1 MTWLDRFLAACRRRG
16 LSGKTLDLY
25 EGILSNL
32 DLDLSKCSLNDVNG
46 VLDKVSKRSNSY
58 YRLNVILVKAALDFL
73 GRKKISEKI
82 QLPKVK
88 DRADRIREKLLDPGE
103 VKKLIEK
110 APTDQDRL
118 GFSLLYEL
126 GCRIG
131 ELYNVRMKDVQFDK
145 YGAII
150 WLTGKSG
157 TRSRRVYSSVPDL
170 KTHIN
175 SHPEKDK
182 PEAKLFRY
190 GRKGSSKA
198 HERTM
203 ANRYRRIGKDILGR
217 NIHPHMFRHTKATE
231 DSKLFTDREMMILFG
246 WKRPDMVSTYS
257 HLSLRD
263 VEEKDLVLHGMK
275 SKEEILK
282 PLVQVR
288 KCVKCG
294 VDNAPV
300 SMFCHKCGAS
310 LSLLTFSPEELK
322 EHIMKYVREAK

>member
-1 MTWLDRFLAACRRRG
+1 MKWLDRFLAACRRRG

-32 DLDLSKCSLNDVNG
+32 GLDLSKCGLAEINRVF
-46 VLDKVSKRSNSY
+46 DKLSKRSNSY
-58 YRLNVILVKAALDFL
+58 YRLNVILVKAALVFL
-73 GRKKISEKI
+73 GRKKIADKI
-82 QLPKVK
+82 ELPRVK
-88 DRADRIREKLLDPGE
+88 DRADRIREKLLDPSE
-103 VKKLIEK
+103 VKKLIEN

-131 ELYNVRMKDVQFDK
+131 ELYNVRIKDVQFDK

-170 KTHIN
+170 KAHVN
-175 SHPEKDK
+175 SHPEKK
-182 PEAKLFRY
+182 NSESKLFRY
-190 GRKGSSKA
+190 GRKGSSES
-198 HERTM
+198 HERTI

-231 DSKLFTDREMMILFG
+231 DSKMFTDREMMILFG

-263 VEEKDLVLHGMK
+263 VEEKDLVLHGLK

-282 PLVQVR
+282 PLVEIR
-288 KCVKCG
+288 KCFKCKT
-294 VDNAPV
+294 DNAPV
-300 SMFCHKCGAS
+300 SMFCHKCGAA
-310 LSLLTFSPEELK
+310 LSLLTMSSEELT
-322 EHIMKYVREAK
+322 ERIMKYVREAK